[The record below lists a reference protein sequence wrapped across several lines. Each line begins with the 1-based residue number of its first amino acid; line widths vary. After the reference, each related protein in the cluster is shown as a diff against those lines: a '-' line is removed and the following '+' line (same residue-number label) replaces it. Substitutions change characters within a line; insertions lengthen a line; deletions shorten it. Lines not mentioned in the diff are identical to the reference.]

1 MATGLSGLAEAYHP
15 QLTKLR
21 QQLEGLVPE
30 RAATLAKEAVA
41 SPSTLFDRISA
52 NAPLLMELGSSLLK
66 RMTRSSEQV
75 MEAAAIERKPRF
87 WIRRIGYVKSALAI
101 TVALGAAYLIGRS
114 HRPVASRSAR
124 ATGPTGR
131 SRADMA

>member
-30 RAATLAKEAVA
+30 CAAAVAKEAVA

-52 NAPLLMELGSSLLK
+52 NAPLMELGSSFLK
-66 RMTRSSEQV
+66 RMNRSSEQV
-75 MEAAAIERKPRF
+75 MEAAAVERKPRS
-87 WIRRIGYVKSALAI
+87 WIRRIGYVKPALAI
-101 TVALGAAYLIGRS
+101 TVALGVAYLIGRS

-131 SRADMA
+131 SRADVA

>member
-30 RAATLAKEAVA
+30 RAAAVAREAVA

-52 NAPLLMELGSSLLK
+52 NAPLLMELGLSFLK

-75 MEAAAIERKPRF
+75 MEAAAVERKPRS
-87 WIRRIGYVKSALAI
+87 WIRRIGYVKPALAI

-114 HRPVASRSAR
+114 HRPVASRPAR